1 MHECPLSESIKKK
14 KSIMNRHPLLLVPLL
29 LLLLANAAVSDP
41 FLGKWKLNVQRS
53 NYPAGTCPK
62 QMIIEML
69 AKGQAIEYR
78 SDTTY
83 PNGRS
88 AHTAY
93 IADYSGK
100 QAMVMG
106 THGIML
112 PVSQK
117 RVSPRV
123 VVASY
128 LRGFEVVAT
137 SRRVISV
144 DGRRM
149 TIITKS
155 KDPAGKITT
164 SIGSYDKE
172 PTDPGGR

>member
-1 MHECPLSESIKKK
+1 MKKVW
-14 KSIMNRHPLLLVPLL
+14 ILLMPVMLL
-29 LLLLANAAVSDP
+29 FLGYATASTDP

-53 NYPAGTCPK
+53 NYPTGSRPK
-62 QMIIEML
+62 QMIIEMV

-83 PNGRS
+83 PNGRL
-88 AHTAY
+88 AHATY

-100 QAMVMG
+100 QAIVMG
-106 THGIML
+106 THGMML
-112 PVSQK
+112 PVSLK

-137 SRRVISV
+137 SRRVVSA
-144 DGRRM
+144 DGYRM
-149 TIITKS
+149 TITTKS
-155 KDPAGKITT
+155 KDPSGKTTT
-164 SIGSYDKE
+164 SVGTYE
-172 PTDPGGR
+172 RE

>member
-1 MHECPLSESIKKK
+1 MKKV
-14 KSIMNRHPLLLVPLL
+14 SFLLMPVVLL
-29 LLLLANAAVSDP
+29 LLGNATASTDP

-62 QMIIEML
+62 QMIIEMVP
-69 AKGQAIEYR
+69 KGQAIEYR

-88 AHTAY
+88 AHATY
-93 IADYSGK
+93 IADYDGK

-106 THGIML
+106 THGVML
-112 PVSQK
+112 PVSLK

-137 SRRVISV
+137 SRRVVSG
-144 DGRRM
+144 DGNRM
-149 TIITKS
+149 TITTKS
-155 KDPAGKITT
+155 KDPSGKTTT
-164 SIGSYDKE
+164 SVGTYE
-172 PTDPGGR
+172 RE